1 MDPKL
6 LCWNT
11 ARTIKASPSNSRPV
25 IPVQHMAA
33 APRWRARL
41 FIKAWRGLPAN
52 DRQRQ
57 TLPCAWRGEGCLKEL
72 SSQKSLKVL
81 IDSFNCSGMGAN
93 LQFRARNHGSWIDQ
107 SVTLGSGHPSS
118 SPSPPVT
125 FEGTLEALRSGR
137 VSIAACQCSP
147 GVIESGIPENVIW
160 HSGIQFEGF
169 ADLHFS
175 KMLIELGWFLCPQ
188 SKWKMFSNDNLR
200 KSEQASKS
208 ITFIWEQVFLVKSDG
223 FRTFQTAASKLW
235 DQWISMR
242 LISPIQ
248 LL

>member
-72 SSQKSLKVL
+72 SSRKSLKVL
-81 IDSFNCSGMGAN
+81 INSFNCSGMGAN

-118 SPSPPVT
+118 SPTCHFRRNPGSPPKWTRKHRCLPTLTRCDRVRHST
-125 FEGTLEALRSGR
+125 WKCYLAFWHPIWRICGSSLFEDAHWVGMISLSA
-137 VSIAACQCSP
+137 I
-147 GVIESGIPENVIW
+147 
-160 HSGIQFEGF
+160 
-169 ADLHFS
+169 
-175 KMLIELGWFLCPQ
+175 KM
-188 SKWKMFSNDNLR
+188 KD
-200 KSEQASKS
+200 
-208 ITFIWEQVFLVKSDG
+208 VFK
-223 FRTFQTAASKLW
+223 RQ
-235 DQWISMR
+235 
-242 LISPIQ
+242 PP
-248 LL
+248 

>member
-57 TLPCAWRGEGCLKEL
+57 TLPCAWRGEGCLK
-72 SSQKSLKVL
+72 
-81 IDSFNCSGMGAN
+81 SFHH
-93 LQFRARNHGSWIDQ
+93 RNHWKCSLI

-118 SPSPPVT
+118 SPSRPVT

-137 VSIAACQCSP
+137 VSIAACHSP
-147 GVIESGIPENVIW
+147 GVIESGIVPENVIW

>member
-1 MDPKL
+1 MFRDCATSRPEQSVVMDPKL

-72 SSQKSLKVL
+72 SSRKSLKVL
-81 IDSFNCSGMGAN
+81 INSFNCSGMGAN

-118 SPSPPVT
+118 SPAHLS
-125 FEGTLEALRSGR
+125 L
-137 VSIAACQCSP
+137 
-147 GVIESGIPENVIW
+147 
-160 HSGIQFEGF
+160 
-169 ADLHFS
+169 S
-175 KMLIELGWFLCPQ
+175 KEP
-188 SKWKMFSNDNLR
+188 WKP
-200 KSEQASKS
+200 SEVDA
-208 ITFIWEQVFLVKSDG
+208 
-223 FRTFQTAASKLW
+223 
-235 DQWISMR
+235 
-242 LISPIQ
+242 
-248 LL
+248 